1 MEDVIVKDDAVCGVV
16 INWTPVQRLGMHVDP
31 LSLSSSVVL
40 DATGHPSEVVGVL
53 TRKNPVELYLPE
65 QKMLSERSM
74 NVVAGEKACVEFTGK
89 VYEGLYVSG
98 MAACG
103 VSGSNRMGPIF
114 GGMLLS
120 GLKAAKLIAIDL
132 EERQQK

>member
-1 MEDVIVKDDAVCGVV
+1 MEDVVVKENYVSGVV
-16 INWTPVQRLGMHVDP
+16 INWNPVQRLGMHVDP
-31 LSLSSSVVL
+31 LSLTSQVVL

-53 TRKNPVELYLPE
+53 TRKNPVELLYPE
-65 QKMLSERSM
+65 MGNRSERSM
-74 NVVAGEKACVEFTGK
+74 NAEAGERACVQFTGRI
-89 VYEGLYVSG
+89 YPGLYICG

-120 GLKAAKLIAIDL
+120 GMKAARLITAEL
-132 EERQQK
+132 AGGK